1 MRGGHG
7 EKRNS
12 VLEDKRELYIQRFEF
27 QARNIECDGE
37 KLEVENISI
46 TWTNSQTMIP
56 RSPYTPL
63 PDNID
68 TTWAEESADADS
80 FGASGVAIK

>member
-1 MRGGHG
+1 MAVTKK
-7 EKRNS
+7 ETN
-12 VLEDKRELYIQRFEF
+12 D
-27 QARNIECDGE
+27 N
-37 KLEVENISI
+37 SI
-46 TWTNSQTMIP
+46 TWTDSQTMIP